1 MEHLLLYALAKWK
14 LHTVNNI
21 QSSHYKVPIFISKM
35 CQHLSHS
42 SCRGILYFFKIR
54 FSGEL
59 MMIQFFFQDFGLVI
73 LTYYKAFNRVG

>member
-1 MEHLLLYALAKWK
+1 METSVALAKWK
-14 LHTVNNI
+14 LHTLNNI

-35 CQHLSHS
+35 CQTSFTLQLLWE
-42 SCRGILYFFKIR
+42 ILYFEIR

-59 MMIQFFFQDFGLVI
+59 MMIQFFFQDSGLVI